1 MHVTI
6 SKKGAI
12 KSQKSFGREF
22 PEAEDKTRTPF
33 ERDRDRIIHSKSFR
47 RLSGKTQVFVAT
59 YGDHF
64 RDRLTHTLEVAQIAR
79 GMSRSLGLIED
90 LAEAISLAHDLGHT
104 PFGHAGEEEMDKIM
118 RGFGFH
124 FEHNEQSKRI
134 VEKLEKQFPNFDGLN
149 LTFEVRQGLAKH
161 QTVYDQSG
169 KKILNKSMEAQVA
182 DIADEIAYIN
192 HDLDDGLRSELY
204 SFKDLKKLELW
215 SEATEAVFSKYGK
228 IADPMVFRH
237 RTISHLT
244 SMMIENAVANA
255 AKSNLSFSEKF
266 KGKIIKV
273 REFLWNNMY
282 QSPAVLSNS
291 KKGQEIIRKLFVKLY
306 KNPSLMPESFYKK
319 VDVEDPLEIIVK
331 DYVAGCTDQYAKL
344 CVAQNANMT
353 TRK

>member
-6 SKKGAI
+6 
-12 KSQKSFGREF
+12 KSFGREF
-22 PEAEDKTRTPF
+22 SETEDKTRTPF

-192 HDLDDGLRSELY
+192 HDLDDGLRSELF
-204 SFKDLKKLELW
+204 SFKNLKQLELW

-244 SMMIENAVANA
+244 SMMIGDAVNNAK
-255 AKSNLSFSEKF
+255 KSKIPSLSFSEKF
-266 KGKIIKV
+266 KEKIIKV

-282 QSPAVLSNS
+282 QSPAVLSHS
-291 KKGQEIIRKLFVKLY
+291 KKGREIIRKLFVKLY
-306 KNPSLMPESFYKK
+306 KNPNLMPKSFYKK
-319 VDVEDPLEIIVK
+319 VDIDDPLEIIVK

-353 TRK
+353 TRR